1 MPSWILLVIAAQC
14 INAIVSLIDRYIIVS
29 GKIGRPVALAMYV
42 SLLSALSI
50 FVFLLGLL
58 PLELGKFAIPT
69 FAHVSSPTLSI
80 IGLSL
85 ASAVSFIVALIA
97 LFQSFKLAQASD
109 VVPVVSSVSAVASLL
124 LSFYFL
130 DAKLAPNFLW
140 GFLFLVV
147 GTFLVAH
154 FRLTKKLV
162 GLTIAA
168 GTLFAT
174 HYVVLKVLF
183 AETSFDNAFFW
194 SRIVIAVTAL
204 GVLLCIRHQKKRA
217 RVHKTQR
224 ATKGGV
230 ALFLLNK
237 ALAGLAGILILKAIA
252 LGDVSIV
259 QALTGLQF
267 VFLTIFAI
275 FLGHKAPVCVGENC
289 EIKDKIQKIV
299 SISIIVT
306 GFVLLFI

>member
-1 MPSWILLVIAAQC
+1 MPSWILLVITAQG
-14 INAIVSLIDRYIIVS
+14 INAVVSLIDRYIIVS
-29 GKIGRPVALAMYV
+29 GKIGRPVVLAMYV

-58 PLELGKFAIPT
+58 PLQLGTFAIPT
-69 FAHVSSPTLSI
+69 FANVVTPTVAV
-80 IGLSL
+80 IGWSF

-130 DAKLAPNFLW
+130 DAKLTPNFLW

-154 FRLTKKLV
+154 FRLTKKLA
-162 GLTIAA
+162 GLTVAS
-168 GTLFAT
+168 GTLFAV
-174 HYVVLKVLF
+174 HYIVLKVIFL
-183 AETSFDNAFFW
+183 ETSFDNAFFW
-194 SRIVIAVTAL
+194 SRIVIALTAL
-204 GVLLCIRHQKKRA
+204 AMMLFVRQQRRRKKQKP
-217 RVHKTQR
+217 HHT
-224 ATKGGV
+224 TKAGV
-230 ALFLLNK
+230 ALLLLNK
-237 ALAGLAGILILKAIA
+237 GLAGLAGILVLKAIA
-252 LGDVSIV
+252 LGDVAIV
-259 QALTGLQF
+259 HALAGLQF

-289 EIKDKIQKIV
+289 EIKDRIQKII
-299 SISIIVT
+299 SMSIIVT